1 MRKCPKCGENIKNK
15 KAKTCWACYVR
26 YRPIPKTAFKKGQ
39 LNGDKHPGWKGGM
52 IIYWRKQAL
61 KRDDYTCKNCGL
73 REPEIMDV
81 AHLKPINGNKNRRY
95 TVQDLNNLITLCPNC
110 HRRFDKGLIED
121 TAHLKSR

>member
-1 MRKCPKCGENIKNK
+1 
-15 KAKTCWACYVR
+15 
-26 YRPIPKTAFKKGQ
+26 
-39 LNGDKHPGWKGGM
+39 M